1 MHTLRYEPVDDLPR
15 KGMAYLPFWR
25 MYLFMWVMVHGAVM
39 VNTTLIWT
47 ASRAYNQNIFDF
59 WNAWAILF
67 PMTLLGAYFM
77 TRWVRGLVREAE
89 QGR

>member
-1 MHTLRYEPVDDLPR
+1 
-15 KGMAYLPFWR
+15 MAYLPFWR